1 VSEPRAAPAHS
12 DRWNGV
18 IARAPDPVTAP
29 QIDFAFVVAVQLIGR
44 RLRSGDVL
52 AISFRTNRGL
62 PERAKFVVRNGR
74 LPKVKAG

>member
-1 VSEPRAAPAHS
+1 
-12 DRWNGV
+12 
-18 IARAPDPVTAP
+18 VTAP

-52 AISFRTNRGL
+52 PISFRTNRGQ